1 MLPGTAEERS
11 KFGLE
16 AVFRGANGLRVVAE
30 GACPW
35 VHSGRL
41 GLAVEPDVLV
51 TDHLRQ
57 QVVVR
62 VVVQRRDLKAPI
74 WKPRTT
80 TTKPKVEYQACMQV
94 RKLAE
99 CTPISTEINTELW
112 RNGCSY
118 KPSHGCS
125 AVVHIGLTCP
135 AITVSTVI
143 LRALDRIRASEDPS
157 VQALTRSMTL

>member
-62 VVVQRRDLKAPI
+62 VVVQRRDLNPQFGHNNNKAESRVPSMH
-74 WKPRTT
+74 
-80 TTKPKVEYQACMQV
+80 A
-94 RKLAE
+94 
-99 CTPISTEINTELW
+99 STEISRKYANQYG
-112 RNGCSY
+112 N
-118 KPSHGCS
+118 
-125 AVVHIGLTCP
+125 
-135 AITVSTVI
+135 
-143 LRALDRIRASEDPS
+143 
-157 VQALTRSMTL
+157 